1 MDVTGA
7 PYTYKWKWTRRVL
20 LLLAGLLLSALVA
33 CATAVIVTNVDSAGY
48 FQRWERLPD
57 PPAAVVDLALDEA
70 GILYARLDSKAG
82 RRATACINE
91 LNDET
96 NCCSF

>member
-1 MDVTGA
+1 MDVPGA
-7 PYTYKWKWTRRVL
+7 PYTYKWTRRVL
-20 LLLAGLLLSALVA
+20 VSLVCLFLSALAA
-33 CATAVIVTNVDSAGY
+33 CATAVVVTNVDSAGY
-48 FQRWERLPD
+48 LQPWERLPD
-57 PPAAVVDLALDEA
+57 PPAAVANLALDEA
-70 GILYARLDSKAG
+70 GTLHARLDSRAG